1 MPDRRLAD
9 PPSGT
14 LPASGRHLGGAGC
27 CSPPAAPAYCSPA
40 DTSRLLPSAVRDVK
54 AAAPVAVQAA
64 TPASLEGRPHLLFC
78 STALDSTYGKV
89 ALVPLS
95 RPDGP
100 RAAGLDCER
109 VYMAAGRCVSLLTVG
124 SSPPTARSCL
134 GRTSSPPPP
143 ADHRATEPR
152 LAVARRAPGGHD
164 GVRQRPLLR
173 RWRILYQDQHLRRGQ
188 RPAAAGRSRAAH
200 PAARWQTMAPARFN
214 FWGVTF
220 AAAVTASTPPWPPG
234 SIHLI
239 EGSLRARRCPHP
251 RRQRRCPSLSP
262 DGTRLA
268 YKRRMPG
275 RPVTWRLH
283 VLNLSTMNDNPL
295 AETRSVDDQ
304 VEEWLD
310 DRHLLYSLEQGDRSS
325 ALAGS
330 APSPTRGWC
339 RPPAAGRRDPHPC
352 SLLAR
357 GAAGLNPPAHLNLT
371 GPCR

>member
-14 LPASGRHLGGAGC
+14 LPASGRHPRRRGLLFATLCTTSVLLAGGYVAF
-27 CSPPAAPAYCSPA
+27 AAQ
-40 DTSRLLPSAVRDVK
+40 RVRDVK

-64 TPASLEGRPHLLFC
+64 TPASLKGRPHLLFR

-100 RAAGLDCER
+100 RVMTGLDCER
-109 VYMAAGRCVSLLTVG
+109 VYMAAGRGVCLAADRGVITTYSAILFGPDFKPRHRLPITGLPSRVRL
-124 SSPPTARSCL
+124 SPD
-134 GRTSSPPPP
+134 G
-143 ADHRATEPR
+143 R
-152 LAVARRAPGGHD
+152 LAATTVFVSGHSYAGGAFSTKTSIYD
-164 GVRQRPLLR
+164 ADSGRPLLDDLERLTLLRDGKQWR
-173 RWRILYQDQHLRRGQ
+173 RPD
-188 RPAAAGRSRAAH
+188 
-200 PAARWQTMAPARFN
+200 FN

-220 AAAVTASTPPWPPG
+220 ARGGDRFYATLASGG

-239 EGSLRARRCPHP
+239 ERSLRARSARILGDNVE
-251 RRQRRCPSLSP
+251 CPSLSP

-283 VLNLSTMNDNPL
+283 VLDLSTMNDNPL

-304 VEEWLD
+304 VEWLD

-330 APSPTRGWC
+330 NAVTDTWVV
-339 RPPAAGRRDPHPC
+339 PAAGGGSPRILTH
-352 SLLAR
+352 
-357 GAAGLNPPAHLNLT
+357 AAFSPAVQQ
-371 GPCR
+371 G